1 MLAAI
6 GLTIIAVALP
16 GGRARAEKRAIP
28 PLATTTPLR
37 FAVAPFANH
46 SGAKA
51 LDWLVAGA
59 PFELAEKTE
68 ALLHLMPA
76 YDALVV
82 PATRVDETGPSV
94 AAFAAAHQADLVITG
109 YAERP
114 NWELRVGATLWH
126 IGKNGP
132 KVIAETSRQGE
143 QADYHRLLGEVA
155 AELWSNA
162 ATAPWS
168 LTPPMTPAVAAG
180 FERKLAPD
188 IYAVTL
194 LGRGLGYFTGALG
207 SVDLAAAER
216 DLKKAVFVAPT
227 LVEGQRMLGELWSR
241 MALLPNAEASL
252 ANRAGGKFSYATDL
266 RADYPAAL
274 RGAAAFATRNGKH
287 AQAVDLLRQLAIAEP
302 WNLDVRFALGDAAWQ
317 AGDVELAQAQLGIV
331 VGRKPNHVPALRVL
345 ALMAA
350 ARGDANA
357 YITGL
362 ERVAAEVPADVD
374 VKSDLASAYTA
385 SSRWT
390 DARTQLQ
397 QVVAK
402 RPTDVVGWLR
412 LADNFAQTNERDEQL
427 AALDRA
433 SAAAPTAATIINQYR
448 GQLYFM
454 LGRYPEAEQVYQ
466 ALGRDRAFAT
476 DPTMRGVV
484 DQARAAIAFANG
496 AYPVAAALAR
506 TAAAA
511 APRMLAIRITLI
523 AALLQQ
529 RDTDAVLA
537 ALPPALE
544 AWPTDPTLHY
554 FAGLAAALRNER
566 DTARSEFTA
575 ALALQRDFA
584 PAQRALT
591 AVNAGAADSLAVDVR
606 PTVMAMW
613 GGARDLGTAY
623 GLYSERATQL
633 AATRARH
640 QNSVLVLL
648 AELGRGPLAVERA
661 KPSGGRAC
669 PIGRVAPLWKNAKGS
684 LVLYNQLG
692 IQVEAQ
698 FHYLE
703 RHRKL
708 GLGAALPLDLRLRI
722 EALPREF
729 AVIVSE
735 IAELRAQW
743 ERGVVAELRYLNCTD
758 ALLEAAV
765 RDPAAYPRGDV
776 KPAPPPPAVH
786 EARPAPTVKFTV
798 DNKNCPVAVTV
809 WLDGQP
815 LGNVAPKQLATFS
828 ALTGQHTLC
837 LLTPSS
843 PSCGNRGTVRQMYL
857 HEGASISMRCPL

>member
-1 MLAAI
+1 MLLQADGAS
-6 GLTIIAVALP
+6 
-16 GGRARAEKRAIP
+16 AEKRDIP
-28 PLATTTPLR
+28 PLATATPLR

-82 PATRVDETGPSV
+82 PATRVDETAPSV

-109 YAERP
+109 FAERP

-126 IGKNGP
+126 IGKSGP
-132 KVIAETSRQGE
+132 KVIAETSRQGQ
-143 QADYHRLLGEVA
+143 QADYHRMLGEVA

-168 LTPPMTPAVAAG
+168 LTPPMTPAIAAG

-207 SVDLAAAER
+207 SVDLVAAER

-241 MALLPNAEASL
+241 MALLPNAEAGL
-252 ANRAGGKFSYATDL
+252 ANRAGGKFAYATDL

-274 RGAAAFATRNGKH
+274 RGAAAFATRSGKH
-287 AQAVDLLRQLAIAEP
+287 AQAVELLRQLAIAEP

-317 AGDVELAQAQLGIV
+317 AGDAKLAQAQLEIV
-331 VGRKPNHVPALRVL
+331 VGRKPNHVPALRDL

-350 ARGDANA
+350 ARGDALA
-357 YITGL
+357 YIAGL
-362 ERVAAEVPADVD
+362 ERVAAAVPADMD

-385 SSRWT
+385 SSRWV
-390 DARTQLQ
+390 DARAQLQ

-412 LADNFAQTNERDEQL
+412 LADNLAQTNERNEQL

-433 SAAAPTAATIINQYR
+433 TSAAPAAASVINHYR
-448 GQLYFM
+448 GQLYFT
-454 LGRYPEAEQVYQ
+454 LGRYAEADQVYQ
-466 ALGRDRAFAT
+466 ALSRDRAFAA

-484 DQARAAIAFANG
+484 EQARAAIAFANG
-496 AYPVAAALAR
+496 AYPAAAGFAR
-506 TAAAA
+506 AAVAA
-511 APRMLAIRITLI
+511 APRLLAVRITLLAI
-523 AALLQQ
+523 LLRQ
-529 RDTDAVLA
+529 RDTDAALA
-537 ALPPALE
+537 ALQPALD
-544 AWPTDPTLHY
+544 AWPADPTLHY
-554 FAGLAAALRNER
+554 FAGLAAALRSEL

-575 ALALQRDFA
+575 ALGLQRDFA
-584 PAQRALT
+584 AAQRALT
-591 AVNAGAADSLAVDVR
+591 ALNAGAVNTFDVDVR
-606 PTVMAMW
+606 PPPMEMW
-613 GGARDLGTAY
+613 GGAREIGSAY
-623 GLYSERATQL
+623 AVYSERTAQL

-640 QNSVLVLL
+640 QNGVLVLL

-661 KPSGGRAC
+661 KPTGNRAC
-669 PIGRVAPLWKNAKGS
+669 PIGRVAPLWKNAKDS
-684 LVLYNQLG
+684 LVRYNQLG
-692 IQVEAQ
+692 SQVETQ
-698 FHYLE
+698 FRYLE

-708 GLGAALPLDLRLRI
+708 GLGAALPLDLRLRLD
-722 EALPREF
+722 ALPREF
-729 AVIVSE
+729 GVIVSE

-758 ALLEAAV
+758 ALLDAAV
-765 RDPAAYPRGDV
+765 RDPSAYPRGDV
-776 KPAPPPPAVH
+776 TAAPPPPAIH
-786 EARPAPTVKFTV
+786 EARPAPTVKFSV

-815 LGNVAPKQLATFS
+815 LGTVDAKSLATFS
-828 ALTGQHTLC
+828 APTGQHTLC

-843 PSCGNRGTVRQMYL
+843 PSCGDRGTVRQMYL
-857 HEGASISMRCPL
+857 HDGSSISMRCPL